1 VSFSVLVCL
10 SVLTMS
16 FLAPCADSAH
26 LPGMLTCHAVLLSL
40 LKKSGKVFVTL
51 FPRFPP
57 PWPALLWCLVFDAI
71 KIATSLM
78 VCFLQ
83 RQFHHRW
90 QNHGTVF
97 LTKIELESPRS
108 SASVLSLNTPAVP
121 HQIQAIILKNC
132 SSGSRL
138 SLFQHGHPNGWS
150 WSTMTGKSVQQWTIS
165 NPHLLMTTP
174 SESMPWACVQA
185 CTPLKLSSCCKY
197 KVYYTYITESFLW
210 QPSLHA
216 ISTLTSLFRGL
227 IDTNMEPATQA
238 WFKKPTLCS
247 LSHGKEKNT
256 SESLEIQRGLHD
268 ISILITLFLLMTLK
282 PTMIDLPD
290 YLHYL
295 TFWAYQ
301 GCPQAICNAASF
313 LVWWPVYFW
322 HESSE
327 TVYCLCAWMLLQPIH
342 MPVKILVFIYK

>member
-1 VSFSVLVCL
+1 
-10 SVLTMS
+10 
-16 FLAPCADSAH
+16 
-26 LPGMLTCHAVLLSL
+26 
-40 LKKSGKVFVTL
+40 
-51 FPRFPP
+51 
-57 PWPALLWCLVFDAI
+57 
-71 KIATSLM
+71 M

-90 QNHGTVF
+90 QNHGAIF

-132 SSGSRL
+132 SSRSYL

-150 WSTMTGKSVQQWTIS
+150 WSTMTGKSVRWWTIS

-174 SESMPWACVQA
+174 SESTPRACVQA

-197 KVYYTYITESFLW
+197 KVYYTYITESFLQ

-216 ISTLTSLFRGL
+216 ISTLTSLFCGL

-256 SESLEIQRGLHD
+256 SESLENQRGLHD
-268 ISILITLFLLMTLK
+268 ISILIILFLLTHFETYYDWSSGSSSLSHLSEPIK
-282 PTMIDLPD
+282 GV
-290 YLHYL
+290 H
-295 TFWAYQ
+295 
-301 GCPQAICNAASF
+301 QAICNAASF

-322 HESSE
+322 CESSE
-327 TVYCLCAWMLLQPIH
+327 TVYRLCAWMLLQPIH